1 MGTLLKAYLKN
12 TDDPVE
18 MFFDYTDSI
27 LKADTNSFL
36 QAIIDDKNLTNIKDW
51 NTKLKKDI
59 EELKS
64 MMSSAKV
71 KQYKA
76 LKEKYDKDRK
86 KISGLPKRNLSTKEK
101 ADIKNKLK
109 ALEKKFN
116 EDVTSKNLNF
126 ASLGIGETEPFKEVD
141 DSWLSSTQIYVD
153 EQGRTA
159 TGSKGKRAGKENE
172 YKVSAKE
179 KTTGWEA
186 YPARKEGKPLGVTGN
201 NRQVNVRNFIKILN
215 DIKKEIKDK
224 GDTGLINNLIKA
236 FEAIQE
242 HITGITKDG
251 EKTTEDLEETRRDV
265 SAHESEAEI
274 TGEGVGEKIGNARKA
289 ISSKN
294 YKALVDLKKA
304 LDDFK
309 GITDGEGFTYLQ
321 KNIENPLRKL
331 GLDKPKAGNKI
342 LRQLRELKDDAGL
355 HANLGE
361 EKNREKYKKEI
372 DIYLKGQWYAKL
384 ADDFNEILGRGKR
397 LPTTGQAP
405 RIDSIPAIKEM
416 LDMGFEIA
424 GTFKDMTFMR
434 DMSDR
439 KMLRAFQKKYDDYDN
454 LTTEE
459 KKNFAKDLE
468 STYSSEYPD
477 GKKVTVSGKVKYSRF
492 GREVGRED
500 PEIEKVPLFLAYV
513 KYREMDYKKWLKDEP
528 TIHLTGKDRDGKD
541 LSYKKRGEG
550 SAQSPI
556 FVIDKNELGIVQLS
570 ADINDLLNKE
580 LKEGFPTLDGK
591 KANDFLEVIEYVVSE
606 LRTTKG
612 LFSMEEA
619 DTAPKFFKNFMQSVS
634 EAGNAKTYSFKFTIE
649 KDKLPEKEMR
659 ESLGEGRV
667 EIKQLKV
674 LTPARTLMPKIEF
687 KLEFD
692 TILNKKSV
700 DELIAGFKKKFELKS
715 AFRGKSVKDR
725 KVITELERG
734 VILEIVTGAHTGEP
748 VKITDPN
755 FDKLYKD
762 RMEFYLKKRK
772 ENREMIEDK
781 REQLELWNSLD
792 REGQEEMLEEFP
804 EELKGFKL
812 KDPTGEPETRASKKL
827 ARDLMARAR
836 KGDKT
841 AWLKNGKRMWDTWR
855 ENGTVNFAGV
865 KEIRIDTDKIK
876 VEESK
881 DKPIVTYKTVKGTGK
896 PNYKM
901 IKVNGEDFEQMWELV
916 KQPKTKETD
925 DYKEAKKE
933 WEKDYPQEII
943 DAEYE
948 LLHLMSEL
956 KELQKE
962 KRKQPVSAFYEEEL
976 ESGKKR
982 TTSLRDD
989 PEGRPKVR
997 NILLGRKNVGKF
1009 SKEFSKTF
1017 NKILDPPKD
1026 FDITRE
1032 EWKKIVDNA
1041 FTERERKT
1049 LLTTGDKKV
1058 TLVEWQ
1064 NMVQKEIDKR
1074 KPLIDKMFKDWE
1086 SKKPK
1091 IKPIKAVKPH
1101 YQRKKGAKI
1110 TGDKQI
1116 SEGVVGVMRRKET
1129 RRKEVKKMSKTTNQ
1143 RVTWREILKVN

>member
-1 MGTLLKAYLKN
+1 
-12 TDDPVE
+12 
-18 MFFDYTDSI
+18 
-27 LKADTNSFL
+27 
-36 QAIIDDKNLTNIKDW
+36 
-51 NTKLKKDI
+51 
-59 EELKS
+59 

-71 KQYKA
+71 KQYKT

-86 KISGLPKRNLSTKEK
+86 EISGLPKRNLSTKEK
-101 ADIKNKLK
+101 ARIKNKLK

-153 EQGRTA
+153 EQGKTA
-159 TGSKGKRAGKENE
+159 TGSKGKRAGKKNE

-186 YPARKEGKPLGVTGN
+186 YPARREGKPLGITGN

-215 DIKKEIKDK
+215 DIKGEMKDK

-236 FEAIQE
+236 FEAIQD
-242 HITGITKDG
+242 HITGMTKYG

-265 SAHESEAEI
+265 SAYESEAEI

-289 ISSKN
+289 ISNKN

-331 GLDKPKAGNKI
+331 GLDKPSKAANEI
-342 LRQLRELKDDAGL
+342 LEKLRKLKDATSVL
-355 HANLGE
+355 PANLGE

-372 DIYLKGQWYAKL
+372 DTYLKGQWYAKL

-528 TIHLTGKDRDGKD
+528 TIHLTG

-556 FVIDKNELGIVQLS
+556 FVIDKNDLGIVQLS
-570 ADINDLLNKE
+570 ADINELLNEE

-591 KANDFLEVIEYVVSE
+591 KANDFLEVIEYIITE
-606 LRTTKG
+606 LRKTKG

-619 DTAPKFFKNFMQSVS
+619 NTAPKFFKNFMQSVS

-715 AFRGKSVKDR
+715 AFRGKSLKDNP
-725 KVITELERG
+725 VITRLERG

-748 VKITDPN
+748 VKLTDPN
-755 FDKLYKD
+755 FGNLYKD
-762 RMEFYLKKRK
+762 RIEFYRKKRK
-772 ENREMIEDK
+772 ENRKMIEDK

-792 REGQEEMLEEFP
+792 REGQKELLEEKPKEF
-804 EELKGFKL
+804 KGFKL
-812 KDPTGEPETRASKKL
+812 KDPTGDLGTRATAKV

-841 AWLKNGKRMWDTWR
+841 TWLKDGKRMWGTWR
-855 ENGTVNFAGV
+855 ENGTV

-881 DKPIVTYKTVKGTGK
+881 NKPIVTYKTVKGTGK

-916 KQPKTKETD
+916 KQPKQLSGELEKPYKYTVKDGPDKGKTKEEYD
-925 DYKEAKKE
+925 SKKAKKA
-933 WEKDYPQEII
+933 WEEDYPEEII
-943 DAEYE
+943 EAEYE

-976 ESGKKR
+976 ESGEKR
-982 TTSLRDD
+982 TTPLRDD
-989 PEGRPKVR
+989 PEGKPKVR
-997 NILLGRKNVGKF
+997 NILLGRKNIGKF
-1009 SKEFSKTF
+1009 TREFSKTF

-1058 TLVEWQ
+1058 APNQWET
-1064 NMVQKEIDKR
+1064 MVQKEIDKR

-1091 IKPIKAVKPH
+1091 IKPRKAVKLH
-1101 YQRKKGAKI
+1101 YQRKVGGRLV
-1110 TGDKQI
+1110 GDKQI
-1116 SEGVVGVMRRKET
+1116 SEGVGGVMSRT
-1129 RRKEVKKMSKTTNQ
+1129 RPKRKEVKKMSKTTNQ
-1143 RVTWREILKVN
+1143 RATWRDILKVN

>member
-36 QAIIDDKNLTNIKDW
+36 QAIIDDKSLTNIKDW

-71 KQYKA
+71 KQYKT

-126 ASLGIGETEPFKEVD
+126 ASLGIGETEPFKGVD
-141 DSWLSSTQIYVD
+141 DSWLSSTRIYVD

-159 TGSKGKRAGKENE
+159 TGSQGKRAGKENE

-186 YPARKEGKPLGVTGN
+186 YPARNEGKPLGVTGN

-242 HITGITKDG
+242 HITGMTKDG
-251 EKTTEDLEETRRDV
+251 EKTTEDLEETQRKV
-265 SAHESEAEI
+265 SAHESEAEL

-294 YKALVDLKKA
+294 YKALVALKTE
-304 LDDFK
+304 LDNFK

-342 LRQLRELKDDAGL
+342 LRQLRQLKDDAGI
-355 HANLGE
+355 HANLSNK
-361 EKNREKYKKEI
+361 KNREKYKKEI
-372 DIYLKGQWYAKL
+372 DTYLKGQWYAKL
-384 ADDFNEILGRGKR
+384 ADDFNEILGV
-397 LPTTGQAP
+397 GQQAQMQELTNT
-405 RIDSIPAIKEM
+405 IPAIKEM
-416 LDMGFEIA
+416 IDMGF
-424 GTFKDMTFMR
+424 DMSFPAKTFMR

-439 KMLRAFQKKYDDYDN
+439 KMLRSFQKKYDDYDN

-468 STYSSEYPD
+468 STYSSEHPD
-477 GKKVTVSGKVKYSRF
+477 GKKVTVSGKIKYSRF

-500 PEIEKVPLFLAYV
+500 SEIEKVPLFLAYV
-513 KYREMDYKKWLKDEP
+513 KHREKDYKKWLEVEP
-528 TIHLTGKDRDGKD
+528 TIHLTGMDRDNKEFG
-541 LSYKKRGEG
+541 YKKRGEG

-556 FVIDKNELGIVQLS
+556 FVIDKNDLGIVQLS
-570 ADINDLLNKE
+570 VDIYNLLNE
-580 LKEGFPTLDGK
+580 PLKEGFPTLDGK
-591 KANDFLEVIEYVVSE
+591 RANDFLEVIEYVVSE
-606 LRTTKG
+606 LRTTKK
-612 LFSMEEA
+612 LFNMKEA
-619 DTAPKFFKNFMQSVS
+619 DTASKFFKNFMQSVS

-659 ESLGEGRV
+659 ASLGEGRV

-674 LTPARTLMPKIEF
+674 LTTERTLMPKIEF

-715 AFRGKSVKDR
+715 AFRGKSMSVPLLGA
-725 KVITELERG
+725 LERG

-748 VKITDPN
+748 VKMTDPN
-755 FDKLYKD
+755 FEKLFKD
-762 RMEFYLKKRK
+762 RMEFYREKRK
-772 ENREMIEDK
+772 ETEKIIE
-781 REQLELWNSLD
+781 ENLQLKLWNSLD
-792 REGQEEMLEEFP
+792 REGQKAALEVYPKKF
-804 EELKGFKL
+804 KGFKL
-812 KDPTGEPETRASKKL
+812 KDLTGEPETRASKKL
-827 ARDLMARAR
+827 ALDLMARAR

-916 KQPKTKETD
+916 KQPKTKETS

-943 DAEYE
+943 EAEYE

-976 ESGKKR
+976 ESGEKR
-982 TTSLRDD
+982 TTPLRDD

-1058 TLVEWQ
+1058 TPAEWQ

-1116 SEGVVGVMRRKET
+1116 SEGVGGVMSRT
-1129 RRKEVKKMSKTTNQ
+1129 RAKRKEVKKMSKTTNQ

>member
-36 QAIIDDKNLTNIKDW
+36 QAIIDDKSLTNIKDW

-71 KQYKA
+71 KQYKT

-126 ASLGIGETEPFKEVD
+126 ASLGIGETEPFKGVD
-141 DSWLSSTQIYVD
+141 NSWLSSTRIYVD

-159 TGSKGKRAGKENE
+159 TGSQGKRVGQENE

-186 YPARKEGKPLGVTGN
+186 YPARNEGKPLGVTGN

-242 HITGITKDG
+242 HITGMTKDG
-251 EKTTEDLEETRRDV
+251 EKTTEDLEETQRKV
-265 SAHESEAEI
+265 SAYESEAET

-294 YKALVDLKKA
+294 YKALVALKTE
-304 LDDFK
+304 LDNFK

-342 LRQLRELKDDAGL
+342 LRQLRQLKDDAGI

-361 EKNREKYKKEI
+361 KKNREKYKKEI
-372 DIYLKGQWYAKL
+372 DTYLKGQWYAKL
-384 ADDFNEILGRGKR
+384 ADDFNEILGV
-397 LPTTGQAP
+397 GQQFQMQELTNT
-405 RIDSIPAIKEM
+405 IPAIKEM
-416 LDMGFEIA
+416 IDMGF
-424 GTFKDMTFMR
+424 DMSFPAKTFMR

-439 KMLRAFQKKYDDYDN
+439 KMLRSFQKKYDDYDN

-468 STYSSEYPD
+468 STYSSEHPD
-477 GKKVTVSGKVKYSRF
+477 GKKVTVSGKIKYSRF

-500 PEIEKVPLFLAYV
+500 SEIEKVPLFLAYV
-513 KYREMDYKKWLKDEP
+513 KHREKDYKKWLEVEP
-528 TIHLTGKDRDGKD
+528 TIHLTGMDRDNKEFG
-541 LSYKKRGEG
+541 YKKRGEG

-556 FVIDKNELGIVQLS
+556 FVIDKNDLGIVQLS
-570 ADINDLLNKE
+570 VDIYNLLNE
-580 LKEGFPTLDGK
+580 PLKEGFPTLDGK
-591 KANDFLEVIEYVVSE
+591 RANDFLEVIEYVVSE
-606 LRTTKG
+606 LRTTKK
-612 LFSMEEA
+612 LFNMKEA
-619 DTAPKFFKNFMQSVS
+619 DTASKFFKNFMQSVS

-659 ESLGEGRV
+659 ASLGEGRV

-674 LTPARTLMPKIEF
+674 LTTERTVIPKIEF

-715 AFRGKSVKDR
+715 AFRGKSMSVPLLGA
-725 KVITELERG
+725 LERG

-748 VKITDPN
+748 VKMTDPN
-755 FDKLYKD
+755 FEKLFKD
-762 RMEFYLKKRK
+762 RMEFYREKRK
-772 ENREMIEDK
+772 ETEKIIE
-781 REQLELWNSLD
+781 ENLQLKLWNSLD
-792 REGQEEMLEEFP
+792 REGQEQLLEEFP
-804 EELKGFKL
+804 EKLKGFKL
-812 KDPTGEPETRASKKL
+812 KDLIGEPETRATAKV
-827 ARDLMARAR
+827 ARDLMARAWPHDPSI

-916 KQPKTKETD
+916 EQPKTKETD
-925 DYKEAKKE
+925 DYKKAKKK
-933 WEKDYPQEII
+933 WEEDYPQEII
-943 DAEYE
+943 EAEYE

-976 ESGKKR
+976 ESGEKR
-982 TTSLRDD
+982 TTPLRDD

-1058 TLVEWQ
+1058 TPAEWQ

-1116 SEGVVGVMRRKET
+1116 SEGVGGVMSRT
-1129 RRKEVKKMSKTTNQ
+1129 RPKRKEVKKMSKTTNQ